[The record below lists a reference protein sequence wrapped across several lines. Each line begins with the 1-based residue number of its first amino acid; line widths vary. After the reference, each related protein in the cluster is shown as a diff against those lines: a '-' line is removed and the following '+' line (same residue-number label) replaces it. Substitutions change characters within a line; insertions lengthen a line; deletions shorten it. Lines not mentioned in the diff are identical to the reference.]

1 MLIGAL
7 VSLLYFGDTIWWNA
21 ETLSGSVFLQIG
33 LFATVALATG
43 WLGDRLRRAGM
54 ELGVVESELRQL
66 RLDTGDILGNI
77 STGVLTVDGSECLV
91 YMNRSAEQMLGLEA
105 SEWLA
110 SPVLVAVENVAPGLG
125 TLLRRSSAE
134 RVSLA
139 RYKTVARRNGRD
151 TTLGI
156 STTVLSRED
165 GEPSVTAI
173 FQDITDL
180 ERVAELNRRNERLEA
195 VAELSASLAHEIKNP
210 LASIRSAV
218 EQLTNPALASD
229 DRSLLQGLVVN
240 ESDRLSRLLSEFLE
254 FSRVRIGQVEQVDI
268 NRVVRDVCA
277 LARQHPEADGGI
289 VIRPEGAEGEL
300 RIPGDAD
307 LIHRALFN
315 LVLNGIQFAGE
326 GGEVVVRVSH
336 GDVPPDERGVFIPA
350 PVRISVQDTGPGI
363 EPARLSRVFDPFFTT
378 RPGGSGLGLAMVHR
392 AVEAHTGVVLV
403 NSKSDRGAE
412 FVIYLPGETP
422 VAQTSEAS

>member
-1 MLIGAL
+1 
-7 VSLLYFGDTIWWNA
+7 
-21 ETLSGSVFLQIG
+21 
-33 LFATVALATG
+33 
-43 WLGDRLRRAGM
+43 
-54 ELGVVESELRQL
+54 
-66 RLDTGDILGNI
+66 
-77 STGVLTVDGSECLV
+77 
-91 YMNRSAEQMLGLEA
+91 MNRSAEQMLGLEA

-218 EQLTNPALASD
+218 EQLGNPELAAD
-229 DRSLLQGLVVN
+229 DRALLQGLVVN

-289 VIRPEGAEGEL
+289 VIRPEGAEGEF

-326 GGEVVVRVSH
+326 GGEVVVRVSR
-336 GDVPPDERGVFIPA
+336 GDVPPDERGVSIPA

-412 FVIYLPGETP
+412 FVIYLPGETTVP
-422 VAQTSEAS
+422 QTSEAS